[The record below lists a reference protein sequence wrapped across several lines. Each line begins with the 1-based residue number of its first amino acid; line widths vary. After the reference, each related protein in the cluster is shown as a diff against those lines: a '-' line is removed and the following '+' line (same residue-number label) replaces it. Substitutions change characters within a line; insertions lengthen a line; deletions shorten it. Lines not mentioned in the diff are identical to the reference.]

1 MQPGGH
7 FGSGDCR
14 EKTLGTRQGP
24 QGRIPPRRRTR
35 RSKRKDDYT
44 VTGLRNRSNLCP
56 PRTYHASETFISL
69 IDREINSL
77 SHQQQLGF
85 FPSRSNLSSTERQAL
100 TSLQTN
106 NSIIIMPA
114 DKGGAI
120 VVMNR
125 TQYMDEITR
134 QLSDTNTYGTL
145 QKDPVTTINTKIHSL
160 INSYLEQ
167 HTIDKKTATYLINPH
182 PITPVFYVLPKIH
195 KSLHNPP
202 GRPIVASTDSIL
214 SPLSTFLEKILTPL
228 IKNTQSFLLDTGHFL
243 STIRQLDTVPPGST
257 LVTLDVNSL
266 YTSIQHSKGMEAT
279 KYLLQLSNMSSNA
292 IQFCLDLLHI
302 VLYENY
308 FLSGDTFYVQ
318 RCGTAMGSNVA
329 PAYANAFMNF
339 FEITHMYTNDL
350 FRQHILSYHRYID
363 DIFFIWTGTTEL
375 LMSFHSQLNSILPE
389 LQFTIHHDKKSVPFL
404 DTRVLLD
411 FQGHL
416 TTDLYCKPTVCNSLL
431 HYTSC
436 HPRSIKNS
444 LPRSQFNRVSRI
456 VSDPIIRKDRLS
468 TVAQKFQQRHY
479 PNRLLQEEKTHAL
492 TPQSPSPPRHTVER
506 VPFVHTY
513 HPLIP
518 KVHSIIRKHWPLL
531 SKAYPDI
538 KTFGEPVLM
547 CTKRPP
553 NIKDKLVRADI
564 GSTRPNTTQKL
575 LSSRR
580 NGTFPCLS
588 CAACSNVIRSENIT
602 HPRTGRSYPIKGF
615 FTCNSNFVVYLV
627 KCPCGV
633 LYVGETTQ
641 RIKDRIASHKSTIR
655 CGKTWLPLPDH
666 FIKSRHTVAQ
676 LKFQIIEHVPR
687 PRRGGDHIRL
697 LKSRETY
704 WIHKL
709 DTMTP
714 KGLNREVD
722 WLL

>member
-1 MQPGGH
+1 MSTDTFAYDLATSSTILSQVT
-7 FGSGDCR
+7 GSNEFLRTPVHELRTRDFERESRRLISYDLHSTTLAEYHKQSKIPRGLRCNLHPTLFSDNPEYCEKYKKILNKCSLDIIVLTVEYLQKAIAETKQNIQTIETQLTATLSSAEWTTLK
-14 EKTLGTRQGP
+14 EKTEKALAEHRKNLQERKRQKF
-24 QGRIPPRRRTR
+24 QRD
-35 RSKRKDDYT
+35 SEDYSN
-44 VTGLRNRSNLCP
+44 NRVYKW
-56 PRTYHASETFISL
+56 T
-69 IDREINSL
+69 D
-77 SHQQQLGF
+77 
-85 FPSRSNLSSTERQAL
+85 SSTTRNPWRRPRFPRNNGSFSSGSDSSTTSGRQHFLAKGRRGGYRHGDAQGDQSERM
-100 TSLQTN
+100 T
-106 NSIIIMPA
+106 
-114 DKGGAI
+114 
-120 VVMNR
+120 
-125 TQYMDEITR
+125 TR
-134 QLSDTNTYGTL
+134 SQ
-145 QKDPVTTINTKIHSL
+145 
-160 INSYLEQ
+160 
-167 HTIDKKTATYLINPH
+167 
-182 PITPVFYVLPKIH
+182 
-195 KSLHNPP
+195 
-202 GRPIVASTDSIL
+202 
-214 SPLSTFLEKILTPL
+214 KILTPL

-375 LMSFHSQLNSILPE
+375 LMSFHSQLNFILPE

-416 TTDLYCKPTVCNSLL
+416 TTDLYCKPTDCNSLL

-436 HPRSIKNS
+436 HPRSMKNS

-580 NGTFPCLS
+580 NDSLAYHDP
-588 CAACSNVIRSENIT
+588 SEYDE
-602 HPRTGRSYPIKGF
+602 GSG
-615 FTCNSNFVVYLV
+615 
-627 KCPCGV
+627 GA
-633 LYVGETTQ
+633 ETSL
-641 RIKDRIASHKSTIR
+641 IAFLKYSVM
-655 CGKTWLPLPDH
+655 LP
-666 FIKSRHTVAQ
+666 
-676 LKFQIIEHVPR
+676 EH
-687 PRRGGDHIRL
+687 I
-697 LKSRETY
+697 
-704 WIHKL
+704 
-709 DTMTP
+709 
-714 KGLNREVD
+714 
-722 WLL
+722 